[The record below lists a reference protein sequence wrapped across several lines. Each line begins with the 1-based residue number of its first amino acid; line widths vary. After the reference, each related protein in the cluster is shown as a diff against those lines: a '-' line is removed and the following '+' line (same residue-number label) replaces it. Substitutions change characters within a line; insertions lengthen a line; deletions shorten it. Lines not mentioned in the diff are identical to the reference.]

1 MNEFENLNSVGEE
14 VTPSVEQNETG
25 YRQNPDER
33 STGNFQSENNG
44 FSHNV
49 KKWVDPE
56 TAEEKSRIKTD
67 ARIIGAAFLAMYGM
81 IFLFNLAVIIVA
93 FILQSG
99 SDSTAAEILWD
110 PAVLQVQQ
118 IFFASAAFTLPFIL
132 IFKLGDLRI
141 SDLISFSLPDRR
153 TFLPLFLIGVAFCNF
168 ANIASS
174 IAESLFDKT
183 DIDYQVTSPQ
193 NPTGIFG
200 FALAFIST
208 VIVPALAEEFAC
220 RGMMLGLLRKYGD
233 AFAIMASSLLF
244 GLMHGNFEQ
253 MPFAFLV
260 GLVLGFVTVKSGS
273 ILPAMAIHAFNNFV
287 SICFDYF
294 LAKVPV
300 YAQNIGYIVFLTAG
314 LLLGIVAVFM
324 FRDADG
330 FYKLE
335 TSRMKAGDGKKF
347 IWFFT
352 SVPILIYAGLC
363 VLESLQFFV
372 F

>member
-1 MNEFENLNSVGEE
+1 MNEYDNLNSVGEE
-14 VTPSVEQNETG
+14 VTSSVEQNETN
-25 YRQNPDER
+25 YPQTSAEQPSENVQP
-33 STGNFQSENNG
+33 ENNG
-44 FSHNV
+44 FVPNIN
-49 KKWVDPE
+49 KWIDPE
-56 TAEEKSRIKTD
+56 TAQEKRQIKTD

-93 FILQSG
+93 FILQAG
-99 SDSTAAEILWD
+99 SDSTAAEILWE

-118 IFFASAAFTLPFIL
+118 ILFASAAFTLPFIF

-153 TFLPLFLIGVAFCNF
+153 TFFPFFLIGVAFCNF

-183 DIDYQVTSPQ
+183 DIDYQVTAPQ

-220 RGMMLGLLRKYGD
+220 RGLMLGLLRKYGD

-273 ILPAMAIHAFNNFV
+273 ILPAMAIHAFNNFI

-294 LAKVPV
+294 LSGVPA
-300 YAQNIGYIVFLTAG
+300 YAQNIGYIVFLTVG
-314 LLLGIVAVFM
+314 LLLGIVAVLM
-324 FRDADG
+324 FRDSDG
-330 FYKLE
+330 FYKLKPSQMRSGE
-335 TSRMKAGDGKKF
+335 SKKF